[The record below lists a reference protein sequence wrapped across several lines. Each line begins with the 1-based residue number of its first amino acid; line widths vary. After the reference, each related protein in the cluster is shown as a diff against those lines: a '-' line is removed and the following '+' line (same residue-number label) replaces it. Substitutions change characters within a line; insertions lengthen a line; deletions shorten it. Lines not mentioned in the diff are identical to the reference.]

1 MNNAVNSFQKNSFTL
16 KLDFYLK
23 LLKIHLNSKKNMIEL
38 IESIEELTHQKKSNW
53 TIRYVVVSNY
63 KRITMNYHIV

>member
-1 MNNAVNSFQKNSFTL
+1 MNNAVTSFQKNSFTL

-38 IESIEELTHQKKSNW
+38 IESIEELIHQKKSN
-53 TIRYVVVSNY
+53 
-63 KRITMNYHIV
+63 